1 MSKFSGGPVTEPIN
15 LSGDKARWSAYGVAV
30 GVASLT
36 ILDLAKI
43 NVAIPAISS
52 VLGAGATQVQ
62 LLLSGFV
69 LAFGLVLVPSGR
81 IGDLYSRRFM
91 FLLGL
96 SLFTLAS
103 LGGMIAPTIE
113 LLIASRIFQGIA
125 AGILMPQVLGLV
137 QQLFQ
142 GKERGQAFGIFG
154 AVIGLST
161 AFGPTIGG
169 LLVGVGGDDFGWRL
183 LFAMN
188 VPLGIAAFVMAY
200 RLLPK
205 LQDTSSAVK
214 DFDLLGTALLG
225 ATTFSLMLPF
235 VLTTGTSSDN
245 AARWWWLVA
254 ALGSGT
260 LFVLWEKSYMARGK
274 VAIIDFE
281 LFAISSFRNGILIS
295 SFYFAAL
302 PATFITLTLFL
313 QQGLG
318 FAPVVAGMVTI
329 PFALISAYTSFRS
342 GKVVHKRGRPLV
354 VVGLLAV
361 LAGFGLVALASTV
374 VPDPLMPIAVAL
386 AMALAGAGGGAV
398 ISPNQTLMLED
409 IPVHQ
414 GGLAGSLAQVGQRI
428 GTAIGLAAA
437 LSVFFFVLADEVN
450 EPLSVAYHDAFI
462 VALSVVVGLVVAAL
476 VFALL
481 DAKVRTKDEATS
493 S

>member
-113 LLIASRIFQGIA
+113 LLIASRIFQGFA

-235 VLTTGTSSDN
+235 V
-245 AARWWWLVA
+245 
-254 ALGSGT
+254 
-260 LFVLWEKSYMARGK
+260 
-274 VAIIDFE
+274 
-281 LFAISSFRNGILIS
+281 
-295 SFYFAAL
+295 
-302 PATFITLTLFL
+302 
-313 QQGLG
+313 
-318 FAPVVAGMVTI
+318 
-329 PFALISAYTSFRS
+329 
-342 GKVVHKRGRPLV
+342 
-354 VVGLLAV
+354 
-361 LAGFGLVALASTV
+361 
-374 VPDPLMPIAVAL
+374 
-386 AMALAGAGGGAV
+386 
-398 ISPNQTLMLED
+398 
-409 IPVHQ
+409 
-414 GGLAGSLAQVGQRI
+414 
-428 GTAIGLAAA
+428 
-437 LSVFFFVLADEVN
+437 
-450 EPLSVAYHDAFI
+450 
-462 VALSVVVGLVVAAL
+462 
-476 VFALL
+476 
-481 DAKVRTKDEATS
+481 
-493 S
+493 